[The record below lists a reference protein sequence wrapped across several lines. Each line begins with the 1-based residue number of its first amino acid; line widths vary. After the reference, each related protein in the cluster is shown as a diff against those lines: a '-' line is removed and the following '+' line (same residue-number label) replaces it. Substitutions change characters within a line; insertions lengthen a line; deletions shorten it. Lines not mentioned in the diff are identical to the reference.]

1 MLEPEKAHATSEF
14 VVMAWSGGRAL
25 LCLASSL
32 AIVVRQADEILCGF
46 LTFFSMQY
54 PVICVCF
61 LVLMEFEVTADALRL
76 FHKSNVHHVSY
87 FYGGFYWHCFGWCL
101 SL

>member
-1 MLEPEKAHATSEF
+1 MLEPEKAYATSEF
-14 VVMAWSGGRAL
+14 VIVAWNGGCAL

-32 AIVVRQADEILCGF
+32 AIVVNAVWIFDI
-46 LTFFSMQY
+46 FSMQY

-61 LVLMEFEVTADALRL
+61 LVLTEFEVTADALRL

-87 FYGGFYWHCFGWCL
+87 FYGGFYWQCFGWCL